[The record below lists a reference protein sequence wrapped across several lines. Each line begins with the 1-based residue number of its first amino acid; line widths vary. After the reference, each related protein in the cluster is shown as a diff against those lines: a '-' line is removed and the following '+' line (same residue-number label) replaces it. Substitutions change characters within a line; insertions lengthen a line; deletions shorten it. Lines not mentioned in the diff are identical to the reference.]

1 MNKKTLCVL
10 LCLVLSVFMM
20 ALASCDAET
29 NDKGTAAST
38 EAVDTPDSVNTGD
51 TAPVTDE
58 GTGTPES
65 STPVTPPDSSTPPS
79 SESTPPATESTP
91 PPTTEKPEQGYQPID
106 PEVLSAA
113 QKEAYKWTSA
123 ALSSA
128 EKGETLS
135 ASDDTK
141 QLAKDWKKV
150 YKVISNEMLRIYDEF
165 TDGKISYG
173 TLECFMKSCSN
184 IANAKGLSE
193 GYLTLAKSKR
203 TDIEQYAEA
212 KKLADKDNYKKATMA
227 LSKIDKNDFTAQA
240 NAKALINANLDK
252 VKAGVTDA
260 ITEYMVRYE
269 IAAGKAYID
278 ALRGYGIDAHLD
290 TEAKRLEDYRKFQE
304 EGLVKVN
311 LLDTLENI
319 YTHCLI
325 AFPEIN
331 FASKSSYSACG
342 TDCLTPYEFKFLL
355 QSLYDR
361 GYIIIDANLVY
372 NKEDDCPNYS
382 MMLPE
387 GKKPVIFTFDDV
399 TYDSRKMGRGM
410 IDKLIVDEFGYVC
423 TYTKH
428 KDGQEVISYDNEL
441 FPILDAFV
449 REHPDFTFRGARG
462 TLFFTGFDGI
472 CGYRT
477 QSEPVD
483 AAEAALKL
491 DRQAE
496 IAGAKVVIEALRE
509 EGWNFG
515 SHGLNHSHMP
525 RLSASTFKW
534 EIDTWR
540 EEVGAIVGDTGLFC
554 WPYGDHTSAD
564 GSVNLRKNAQHKY
577 LFDSGF
583 YFMFGCGSGRYLA
596 NEPDGLGIFSD
607 RKGVTG
613 QALLYIAA
621 EYRTYVRDYPYL
633 FDTEKIWDPLRLPY
647 KDWLLSRL

>member
-38 EAVDTPDSVNTGD
+38 EAVDTPNSVNTGD
-51 TAPVTDE
+51 TASVTDE
-58 GTGTPES
+58 ETGTPES
-65 STPVTPPDSSTPPS
+65 STPVMPPDSSTPPS

-252 VKAGVTDA
+252 VKAGVTEA

-311 LLDTLENI
+311 LRDTLENI

-331 FASKSSYSACG
+331 FETKYTYSACG

-477 QSEPVD
+477 QPEPID
-483 AAEAALKL
+483 EAEAALKL

-515 SHGLNHSHMP
+515 SHGLNHSHMAKISP
-525 RLSASTFKW
+525 STFRW

-554 WPYGDHTSAD
+554 WPYGEWSR
-564 GSVNLRKNAQHKY
+564 GSVNLRNNAEHKY

-583 YFMFGCGSGRYLA
+583 YFMFGCGSARYLA
-596 NEPDGLGIFSD
+596 NEPDGYGIFSD

-621 EYRTYVRDYPYL
+621 EYTSYVRDYSYL

-647 KDWLLSRL
+647 KDLLLSTV